1 MNNRYS
7 IRISTSEKEALQA
20 KARSLGYRSSSDL
33 ARILI
38 QNGLSKF
45 ELKKSDEHA
54 LFNSVQTVLL
64 LRELINMLAG
74 DEEKSQQIIHSIK
87 HSAELWLDKFKN
99 AVGE

>member
-1 MNNRYS
+1 MNNKYS
-7 IRISTSEKEALQA
+7 IRISTHEKEALQA
-20 KARSLGYRSSSDL
+20 KAKNLGYRSSADL

-38 QNGLSKF
+38 NNGLSKY

-74 DEEKSQQIIHSIK
+74 DEEKSQQIIHGIK
-87 HSAELWLDKFKN
+87 YSAESWLDKFKN
-99 AVGE
+99 AIGE